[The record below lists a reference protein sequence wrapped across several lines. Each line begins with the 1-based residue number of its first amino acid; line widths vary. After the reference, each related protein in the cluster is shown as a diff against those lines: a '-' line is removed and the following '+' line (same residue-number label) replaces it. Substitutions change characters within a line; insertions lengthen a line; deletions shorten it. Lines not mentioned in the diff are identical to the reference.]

1 MAKDQYIARLKS
13 VPLFNSLSRK
23 ELELVLKQAD
33 HLRFPARHTVVRQGS
48 TGEEVWMVIEGEL
61 TVQRGGEEVA
71 RLGPGDHFGELSV
84 IDARPRDASVVATT
98 PVELLVIGRRRFWS
112 LLEGSPTLLRKV
124 LVDLAGRLH
133 DLDAADTR
141 ARMAR
146 SGSAAS

>member
-13 VPLFNSLSRK
+13 VPLFNSLSKK

-61 TVQRGGEEVA
+61 TVQRGGEDVA
-71 RLGPGDHFGELSV
+71 KLGPGDHFGELSV
-84 IDARPRDASVVATT
+84 IDARPRDASVVSTT
-98 PVELLVIGRRRFWS
+98 PVELLVIGRRRFWG

-141 ARMAR
+141 ARLAKSG
-146 SGSAAS
+146 SGSA